1 MTIEFSDQELSY
13 ILPVLQKEL
22 DELKTGACF
31 IPWYEPTRKLYDYL
45 YNIHT
50 GTDKINIIGVRDK

>member
-1 MTIEFSDQELSY
+1 MMIEFSDEEISY
-13 ILPVLQKEL
+13 ILPVMQETLENMKNIN
-22 DELKTGACF
+22 CF
-31 IPWYEPTRKLYDYL
+31 LPWYTPTRKLYDYL

>member
-1 MTIEFSDQELSY
+1 MTIEFNDQELSY

-22 DELKTGACF
+22 DDLKTGACF
-31 IPWYEPTRKLYDYL
+31 LPWYTPVRKLYDYL

-50 GTDKINIIGVRDK
+50 GTDKINILGIKDR